1 MGARHPS
8 AARHPPG
15 FGFATV
21 DANPTTRAWLVT
33 LEAEAHALAGNEAA
47 SLRALDQAETI
58 VGGAGE
64 EDAARRPRVAFFD
77 RARLV
82 GERGVALA
90 RLGRP
95 ADARQVLEAAL
106 GSLDPEMVKIRPRLI
121 RPQHAAVATGRGS
134 TATPCPDLELAS
146 PRINHHQAAEDEKWL
161 LSGGQLGASRRAWRV
176 WVTRVG
182 NTRQRRGWMMGKYV
196 QLGAVKTW
204 YDEHGSGQPLVLL
217 HGGLVDARWFEPN
230 LAPLAERFHV
240 YIPERRGHGHTP
252 DVPGPITYQ
261 LMADDTIAF
270 LDTVVGEAADLVGHS
285 DGAFVAMLVA
295 MQRPELVNRLVMI
308 SGGFNKSGDADPDME
323 WDVDQIAQFLGPAY
337 GEVSPDGIDHFKVV
351 ATKIGEMA
359 AVEPNLQASELAKVT
374 QRALVMFSD
383 DDLVTL
389 THTVEMYDAL
399 PNAELA
405 VVPGTS
411 HFLTQEKPHLVN
423 AIVLDFLTNEPV
435 PTIAG
440 IRRAPAAQ

>member
-1 MGARHPS
+1 
-8 AARHPPG
+8 
-15 FGFATV
+15 
-21 DANPTTRAWLVT
+21 
-33 LEAEAHALAGNEAA
+33 
-47 SLRALDQAETI
+47 
-58 VGGAGE
+58 
-64 EDAARRPRVAFFD
+64 
-77 RARLV
+77 
-82 GERGVALA
+82 
-90 RLGRP
+90 
-95 ADARQVLEAAL
+95 
-106 GSLDPEMVKIRPRLI
+106 
-121 RPQHAAVATGRGS
+121 
-134 TATPCPDLELAS
+134 
-146 PRINHHQAAEDEKWL
+146 
-161 LSGGQLGASRRAWRV
+161 
-176 WVTRVG
+176 
-182 NTRQRRGWMMGKYV
+182 MMGKYV

-217 HGGLVDARWFEPN
+217 HGGLVDARWFAPN

-240 YIPERRGHGHTP
+240 YTPERRGHGHTP

-308 SGGFNKSGDADPDME
+308 SGGFNKSGEADPDME

-337 GEVSPDGIDHFKVV
+337 GEVSPDRIDHFKVV

-374 QRALVMFSD
+374 QRSLVMFSD

-389 THTVEMYDAL
+389 THAVEMYDAL

-423 AIVLDFLTNEPV
+423 SIVLDFLTNEPV

-440 IRRAPAAQ
+440 IRRAPAAR